1 MKRYQKVIFVGEDNL
16 CESIMAEAIMRS
28 IVDER
33 PLEILSRG
41 LVVLFPEP
49 VNSKAVTILENNNLK
64 AGKSYS
70 QELKET
76 DITED
81 TLILVM
87 KEVQAQKVKNTYPD
101 LCDVELLRT
110 FAGYQGDMI
119 TPSGDLDNYQ
129 EVYEHIDLLVKAAAR
144 KIFGP
149 IDQQTE
155 TEAEMEEEEIQ
166 KQVGDVIRQVFEET
180 VEEGL
185 REEVS
190 QITEEQKLQ
199 HEKELEEEYL
209 SIVQKTAE
217 REAAREAAK
226 ESELSEYKILYQEIK
241 EKNSRTDQSSEAS
254 DPETKEN

>member
-28 IVDER
+28 IIDER

-87 KEVQAQKVKNTYPD
+87 KEAQAQKVKNTYPD

-144 KIFGP
+144 KIFEP

-155 TEAEMEEEEIQ
+155 TEAEMEEEEIR

-241 EKNSRTDQSSEAS
+241 EKNSRTEQTSEAS

>member
-28 IVDER
+28 VAAER

-49 VNSKAVTILENNNLK
+49 VNSKAVTVLENNNLK

-70 QELKET
+70 QELKES

-87 KEVQAQKVKNTYPD
+87 KETQAQKVKNTYPD
-101 LCDVELLRT
+101 ICDVDLLRT

-144 KIFGP
+144 KIFEP
-149 IDQQTE
+149 IDQQAEAETE
-155 TEAEMEEEEIQ
+155 TAQEDIQ
-166 KQVGDVIRQVFEET
+166 EQVGAVIRQVFEET
-180 VEEGL
+180 VEEEI

-199 HEKELEEEYL
+199 HEKELEQEYL
-209 SIVQKTAE
+209 SIVEKTAA

-226 ESELSEYKILYQEIK
+226 ESELSEYKLLYQEIR
-241 EKNSRTDQSSEAS
+241 EKSSKADQSLDESE
-254 DPETKEN
+254 PEIKK

>member
-28 IVDER
+28 IIDER

-87 KEVQAQKVKNTYPD
+87 KEAQAQKVKNTYPD

-129 EVYEHIDLLVKAAAR
+129 EVYEHIDLLVKAAAH
-144 KIFGP
+144 KIFEP

-155 TEAEMEEEEIQ
+155 TEAEMEEEEIR

-254 DPETKEN
+254 DPEMKEN